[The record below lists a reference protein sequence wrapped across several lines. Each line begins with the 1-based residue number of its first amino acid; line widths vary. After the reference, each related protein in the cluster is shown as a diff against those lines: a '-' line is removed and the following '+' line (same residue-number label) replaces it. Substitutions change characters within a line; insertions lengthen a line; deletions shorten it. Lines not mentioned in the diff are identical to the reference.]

1 MSGDRVKKSY
11 TSYQTALKKG
21 LPKQIQSVCATC
33 KKIIPA
39 EVYANS
45 GAVWIEKSCADHGRT
60 KDIYWSDMDL
70 YLKAE
75 KFAYDG
81 RSLENPQV
89 RNAVRCPDDCGLCDL
104 HLGATNLANI
114 DVTNRC
120 NLRCSFCFANA
131 YKRGYVYEPSFE
143 QIVEM
148 MKVLREE
155 RPVPAPAIQFSGGE
169 PTLRED
175 LVEIIGVARDLGF
188 LQIQLASNGV
198 RIARDETLVKRLSDA
213 GLCTLYLHFDGIS
226 KATEPL
232 LEVKKQAI
240 ANCRNVRLG
249 IVLVPTILNGVNDH
263 EIGGIVRFAAD
274 NVDIVRGVNFQ
285 PVAFTGAASIEEGE
299 KRRFTIPDLC
309 NRLEAQTDGEIRKTD
324 LYPVP
329 CVVAISKLVEAYTGK
344 PQVELSAHPHCGVA
358 TYVFIT
364 EKGLLPINRFVDVDR
379 FFASMDEMTSE
390 ILRGGLLSKAKVFMK
405 GLKGI
410 NECINEKE
418 EIIAVNFKEKLK
430 KILWEQDYTELGEFH
445 WNALFIGT
453 MHFMDSLNYDIERV
467 RRCVI
472 HYATPDPK
480 RRIVPFCAYN
490 SGPTYREEIERK
502 YSIPLK
508 EWEAKH
514 GKIDKFDEGEKTS
527 SHAF

>member
-1 MSGDRVKKSY
+1 MSSH
-11 TSYQTALKKG
+11 TSYKTALMKG
-21 LPKQIQSVCATC
+21 LPKQIQSMCPDC
-33 KKIIPA
+33 RKIILA
-39 EVYANS
+39 EVYAENGS
-45 GAVWIEKSCADHGRT
+45 VWIKKTCPEHGSFM
-60 KDIYWSDMDL
+60 DLYWSDVDL
-70 YLKAE
+70 YLRAE

-81 RSLENPQV
+81 RTIENPQI
-89 RNAVRCPDDCGLCDL
+89 RNATSCPGDCGLCDL
-104 HLGATNLANI
+104 HLGVTDLANI

-148 MKVLREE
+148 MRIVREE
-155 RPVPAPAIQFSGGE
+155 RPVPVPAIQFSGGE

-175 LVEIIGVARDLGF
+175 LVDILRVAKDLGF

-198 RIARDETLVKRLSDA
+198 KIARDETLVRRLFDA

-226 KATEPL
+226 KTTEPF

-240 ANCRNVRLG
+240 ANCRKVKLG
-249 IVLVPTILNGVNDH
+249 VVLVPTILKGVNDN
-263 EIGGIVRFAAD
+263 EAGSIVKFAAE
-274 NVDIVRGVNFQ
+274 NVDVIRGVNFQ
-285 PVAFTGAASIEEGE
+285 PVAFTGAASAEEREG
-299 KRRFTIPDLC
+299 RRFTIPDLC
-309 NRLEAQTDGEIRKTD
+309 DRIEAQTGGEIQKSD
-324 LYPVP
+324 FYPVP

-364 EKGLLPINRFVDVDR
+364 ENGLLPINRFVDVDG

-390 ILRGGLLSKAKVFMK
+390 LLKGGLLSRAKVFMK

-410 NECINEKE
+410 NECISEKDHL
-418 EIIAVNFKEKLK
+418 IAVKFKEKLK
-430 KILWEQDYTELGEFH
+430 KILMDQDYAELGEFH
-445 WNALFIGT
+445 RGALFVGT
-453 MHFMDSLNYDIERV
+453 MHFMDVYNYDVERV

-472 HYATPDPK
+472 HYATPDPV

-490 SGPTYREEIERK
+490 SGPTYREEIERR
-502 YSIPLK
+502 YSIPL
-508 EWEAKH
+508 EVWESRH
-514 GKIDKFDEGEKTS
+514 GKMDEFDEGEKTA